1 MVEVDRTSMTDSA
14 PAPAE
19 TTTTPTRSIAVQLW
33 LGTVVALAVAAG
45 WFLLAVTHPTTTY
58 HFDPFLV
65 VLAPFAL
72 LRPRRAASPWRLVLA
87 GSGSGSGAALA
98 LAVTLLLDGVG
109 ALRGPALL
117 RSLSPTPEAL
127 IAIVLGIAVVVAS
140 TRIRQARS
148 AH

>member
-87 GSGSGSGAALA
+87 GSAIGAALA

>member
-1 MVEVDRTSMTDSA
+1 MTDSA

-87 GSGSGSGAALA
+87 GSAIGAALA